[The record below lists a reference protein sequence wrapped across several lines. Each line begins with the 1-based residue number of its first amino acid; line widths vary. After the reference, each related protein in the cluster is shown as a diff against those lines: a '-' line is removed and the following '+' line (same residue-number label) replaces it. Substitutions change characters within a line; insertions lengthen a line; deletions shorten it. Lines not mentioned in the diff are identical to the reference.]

1 MMATATS
8 NDYINTVIANKKGIL
23 TESCRYFITEIFNY
37 EIQQHHEN
45 ILNHIE
51 SNTHTLDL
59 APRGSG
65 KSRIVTIGYC
75 AWKAATNP
83 DSRTLIVSDTDDHAT
98 RFLSTI
104 KSALHYNPTI
114 RELFGNLVGPKWTD
128 HQIEVAGRT
137 KILTEATITAL
148 GAFSGAVTSGHYNTV
163 IVDDLVNFDNS
174 RTESGRTRMIEWY
187 RQTLLPTLIP
197 GGELHVIGTRYH
209 FLDAYQNMIDEM
221 GYDVQIQRAIVQ
233 DNEGKDQSIWEKY
246 MPLVDRYDDVKGRK
260 TEGLLTLKQNLGN
273 VIFNLQ
279 YQNDVELMKA
289 GSIFMYDWF
298 RWYTTETREDGKS
311 YLIRPDGIEVD
322 MSKLTVYAGVDP
334 SIGEGDQSDYFAICV
349 IGVDRINK
357 DYYVLD
363 IHKARLS
370 YEGRSRIIDA
380 KYQAWKPQVMGIED
394 VAFQRE
400 FCQRIRKTYPY
411 IRVKEIK
418 TTRDKVSRAYGRSGL
433 VQNGKVFVKQ
443 GMADFV
449 EELCIMPEGAH
460 DDQFDAFDFA
470 IYVSESADG
479 GTKTTPLPGIGKY
492 RNDGNIEKKQLWQTA
507 YK

>member
-1 MMATATS
+1 M
-8 NDYINTVIANKKGIL
+8 L
-23 TESCRYFITEIFNY
+23 
-37 EIQQHHEN
+37 
-45 ILNHIE
+45 
-51 SNTHTLDL
+51 
-59 APRGSG
+59 
-65 KSRIVTIGYC
+65 
-75 AWKAATNP
+75 
-83 DSRTLIVSDTDDHAT
+83 
-98 RFLSTI
+98 
-104 KSALHYNPTI
+104 
-114 RELFGNLVGPKWTD
+114 
-128 HQIEVAGRT
+128 
-137 KILTEATITAL
+137 
-148 GAFSGAVTSGHYNTV
+148 
-163 IVDDLVNFDNS
+163 
-174 RTESGRTRMIEWY
+174 EWFK
-187 RQTLLPTLIP
+187 QTLLPTLIP

-209 FLDAYQNMIDEM
+209 FLDLYQVMIDELK
-221 GYDVQIQRAIVQ
+221 YHCQIQQAINQ
-233 DNEGKDQSIWEKY
+233 DPEGKETSIWEEY
-246 MPLVDRYDDVKGRK
+246 MPLLDRVDPDTGKETQGLK
-260 TEGLLTLKQNLGN
+260 TIQAMLGN
-273 VIFNLQ
+273 VVFNLQ
-279 YQNDVELMKA
+279 YQNDASLMKE
-289 GSIFMYDWF
+289 GTIFMYDWF

-322 MSKLTVYAGVDP
+322 VSKLTIYAGVDP

-349 IGVDRINK
+349 IGVDRTNK

-411 IRVKEIK
+411 IRIKEIK

-433 VQNGKVFVKQ
+433 VQNGKVFVRQ

-470 IYVSESADG
+470 IYVSDSADG

-492 RNDGNIEKKQLWQTA
+492 RNESTPERKQLWQTA